1 MRAEFHTEAEE
12 EFVEASQ
19 FYNLRVPG
27 LGDRFIS
34 EVEGAVVLLVE
45 RPRIGQLMD
54 EVFRRIVLDKFPY
67 SLIYSIEPEK
77 IWILAVAHQRR
88 RPGYWRNRVGR

>member
-1 MRAEFHTEAEE
+1 MRAEFHAEVEE
-12 EFVEASQ
+12 EFIEASQ
-19 FYNLRVPG
+19 FCNLRVPG

-34 EVEGAVVLLVE
+34 EVEGTLMLLVE

-54 EVFRRIVLDKFPY
+54 NVFRRVVLDRFPY

-88 RPGYWRNRVGR
+88 RPGYWRNRVDH

>member
-1 MRAEFHTEAEE
+1 MKAEFHTEAEE
-12 EFVEASQ
+12 EFIEASQ

-34 EVEGAVVLLVE
+34 EVEGTLVLLVDK
-45 RPRIGQLMD
+45 PRIGQRMD
-54 EVFRRIVLDKFPY
+54 EVFRRVVVDKFPY

-88 RPGYWRNRVGR
+88 RPGYWRNRVDR